1 LRVTL
6 RSTGPWWLGLSFT
19 VYSAQ
24 WIGVIGFLPTIYAQ
38 AGLAPTLAGVLTA
51 LVAAANIIGNVIAG
65 QWLHRGVQARTCLHM
80 GFVCMAVCAGL
91 TFATLDG
98 TPLLPLWL
106 RFAAIFLFSAAGGL
120 IPGTLFA
127 ASLHLAP
134 SQATLSTTVGLM
146 YQCSCLGQFAGPPL
160 IAVVATVMGG
170 WQWTWVPLA
179 CLCGLGAV
187 LAVGVQRCWK
197 PLG

>member
-1 LRVTL
+1 L
-6 RSTGPWWLGLSFT
+6 LGLSFT
-19 VYSAQ
+19 VYSGQ

-38 AGLAPTLAGVLTA
+38 TGVEPALAGVLTA

-65 QWLHRGVQARTCLHM
+65 KLLHRGVPARTCLHM
-80 GFVCMAVCAGL
+80 GFACMAVCAVL
-91 TFATLDG
+91 AFAAFDG
-98 TPLLPLWL
+98 APLLPLWL

-127 ASLHLAP
+127 SSIHLAP

-170 WQWTWVPLA
+170 WQWTWVPTA
-179 CLCGLGAV
+179 CLCLLGAV
-187 LAVGVQRCWK
+187 LAVGVQRAWK